1 MLEERIRS
9 HKYLI
14 LLKAQKLLYQHY
26 TDVFT
31 FLEKSDK
38 TVIIITQHIY
48 KNDIEE
54 KFNSVTKIKQ
64 FRQLFSL

>member
-1 MLEERIRS
+1 MLEEGIRS

-38 TVIIITQHIY
+38 TLIIITQHIY

-54 KFNSVTKIKQ
+54 KFTLLSD
-64 FRQLFSL
+64 